1 MTQLSEHPSVKRFR
15 DRAAALVPEPLPT
28 LDARV
33 LRDICLHAGADDVGF
48 VDLDRPELAIERN
61 EILHFF
67 PPTKALISFVRRMN
81 REPIHNPARSVANV
95 EFEQTGARVN
105 ETAHEIVAALEARGI
120 RAVNPAMGFPMEVGN
135 FGTGRLWVV
144 SHKTVAVVAG
154 LGQMG
159 IHRNVIHPKFG
170 NFILLGTVLV
180 DARISEYQQPLDY
193 NPCVECKLCVSACPV
208 GAIGSDG
215 AFNFSACYTHNYR
228 EFLGGFTNWVEQIA
242 DSKNATEYRRR
253 VTDGE
258 SASMWQSLSFGANYK
273 SAYCMAVCP
282 AGDDVLAPFL
292 TNRSQYLNDVV
303 KPLQQKKETVY
314 VVAKSDAEEY
324 VMRHFPNKHTKRV
337 GNSLN
342 RLQSIQAFL
351 NGLPVTFQRNQSK
364 GVDATYHFTFT
375 GAEERRATITIRD
388 QKLEVADG
396 HNGEADLIVTADSKT
411 WLGFLAHERNLLWAL
426 LRRQIRFKGSPRL
439 LLTFGKCF
447 PS

>member
-1 MTQLSEHPSVKRFR
+1 
-15 DRAAALVPEPLPT
+15 
-28 LDARV
+28 
-33 LRDICLHAGADDVGF
+33 
-48 VDLDRPELAIERN
+48 
-61 EILHFF
+61 
-67 PPTKALISFVRRMN
+67 
-81 REPIHNPARSVANV
+81 
-95 EFEQTGARVN
+95 
-105 ETAHEIVAALEARGI
+105 
-120 RAVNPAMGFPMEVGN
+120 
-135 FGTGRLWVV
+135 
-144 SHKTVAVVAG
+144 
-154 LGQMG
+154 
-159 IHRNVIHPKFG
+159 
-170 NFILLGTVLV
+170 
-180 DARISEYQQPLDY
+180 
-193 NPCVECKLCVSACPV
+193 
-208 GAIGSDG
+208 
-215 AFNFSACYTHNYR
+215 
-228 EFLGGFTNWVEQIA
+228 
-242 DSKNATEYRRR
+242 
-253 VTDGE
+253 
-258 SASMWQSLSFGANYK
+258 
-273 SAYCMAVCP
+273 MAVCP